1 MKDSTK
7 VLLVDDHELI
17 RQGLRG
23 NFERDPGFEV
33 VGEAGSAAEA
43 ERLVDEL
50 QPDVVVMDVRL
61 PDASGLDATRSLRA
75 QYPELGIV
83 VLTMYAGDDQ
93 VLKALQAGAS
103 AFIPKS
109 APAQEVLAA
118 ARHAAE
124 APSTFSAADL
134 IGVLRR
140 SSMERTTL
148 SAREQQVL
156 ALLAQGLSVAAIAKQ
171 LYISTSTTKS
181 HIARLYEKLG
191 AGNRAHAMVSAMRLG
206 LLPSTDDEGPGA

>member
-1 MKDSTK
+1 MKDATT

-23 NFERDPGFEV
+23 NFERDAGFVV

-43 ERLVDEL
+43 ERLVAEL
-50 QPDVVVMDVRL
+50 HPDVVVMDVRL
-61 PDASGLDATRSLRA
+61 PDASGLDTTRALRA
-75 QYPELGIV
+75 RNPELGIV

-140 SSMERTTL
+140 SSMERITL
-148 SAREQQVL
+148 SAREQEVL
-156 ALLAQGLSVAAIAKQ
+156 ALLAEGLSVAAIAKQ

-206 LLPSTDDEGPGA
+206 LLPATDDAGPGA